1 MTILA
6 SASRCALYA
15 LALALALMAQKHG
28 AAAEQPNPD
37 QVAAIKSNCRSDFM
51 SKCWGVPRGG
61 AEAFQCLKKNLPS
74 LSPGCAEAVKAVTP
88 PAAPTTATAA
98 KKPEAAP
105 APAAESA
112 PAPAATAV
120 PAAASVGAPAPRAET
135 KTAVPAA
142 TPKSAAQP
150 VAKQASGAP
159 AKTTSAPAVAAKP
172 APTAAPPAT
181 AAGASAKASTGA
193 AKAEAA
199 PGAAAPAGAR
209 PFIGFI
215 PARKMLMVL
224 RICRRD
230 LDTYCADVSYG
241 DGRQLHCLF
250 SKKSSL
256 TPDCQGALA
265 TLTL

>member
-6 SASRCALYA
+6 SASRYALYA
-15 LALALALMAQKHG
+15 LALAFALMAQKHG

-37 QVAAIKSNCRSDFM
+37 QIAAIKSNCRSDFM

-61 AEAFQCLKKNLPS
+61 AEAFQCLKKNLAS

-88 PAAPTTATAA
+88 PAAPTPATAA

-112 PAPAATAV
+112 PAPAANAV

-172 APTAAPPAT
+172 APTAALPAT
-181 AAGASAKASTGA
+181 ASGASAKVSTGA
-193 AKAEAA
+193 EKAEATPVA
-199 PGAAAPAGAR
+199 AVPEAAP
-209 PFIGFI
+209 PIIGFI
-215 PARKMLMVL
+215 PPRKKLMVL
-224 RICRRD
+224 RNCRRD

-241 DGRQLHCLF
+241 EGRQLHCLF
-250 SKKSSL
+250 NKKASL

-265 TLTL
+265 KLTQ